1 MFLYI
6 NIYRP
11 RPRPRPLEYTI
22 MKNQTKT
29 FESYSSSGL
38 HMICD
43 IKEIQNQTL
52 LNSLEGLK
60 TILDQ
65 ICQKY
70 EYQIL
75 QKTEHQFHPQG
86 CTILYLLSESHIS
99 IHTFPEKNY
108 IALDIYTCRNYSD
121 DTIYNEI
128 YDFLVESLEAKR
140 EKPMIIRR
148 NFV

>member
-1 MFLYI
+1 MLTEE
-6 NIYRP
+6 N
-11 RPRPRPLEYTI
+11 LHS
-22 MKNQTKT
+22 KT
-29 FESYSSSGL
+29 FETYSSSGS

-52 LNSLEGLK
+52 LNSLEELKGL
-60 TILDQ
+60 IDH

-70 EYQIL
+70 EYRIL
-75 QKTEHQFHPQG
+75 QKTEHAFEPQG

-108 IALDIYTCRNYSD
+108 IALDIYTCRDYSD
-121 DTIYNEI
+121 DTTYQEIYN
-128 YDFLVESLEAKR
+128 FLVETFDAKR

-148 NFV
+148 TFF

>member
-6 NIYRP
+6 NIY

>member
-1 MFLYI
+1 MSI
-6 NIYRP
+6 NY
-11 RPRPRPLEYTI
+11 ETE
-22 MKNQTKT
+22 T
-29 FESYSSSGL
+29 YSGT

-43 IKEIQNQTL
+43 IKEIKNQTL
-52 LNSLEGLK
+52 LNSLEELK
-60 TILDQ
+60 CLLDD
-65 ICQKY
+65 ICQKQ

-108 IALDIYTCRNYSD
+108 IALDIYTCRDYSD
-121 DTIYNEI
+121 DTVYNEI
-128 YDFLVESLEAKR
+128 YDFLVESLNAKR

-148 NFV
+148 TF

>member
-1 MFLYI
+1 LFLYI

-11 RPRPRPLEYTI
+11 RPQNPRHI
-22 MKNQTKT
+22 MQTPTKT

-43 IKEIQNQTL
+43 IKEIRNEKL
-52 LNSLEGLK
+52 LNSLEELK

-65 ICQKY
+65 ICQKQ

-108 IALDIYTCRNYSD
+108 IALDIYTCREYPD
-121 DTIYNEI
+121 DTVYNEI
-128 YDFLVESLEAKR
+128 YDFLVESLDAKR
-140 EKPMIIRR
+140 EKPIILRR
-148 NFV
+148 TFF